1 MAKNQTKKDALFFRL
16 SRHMLILRRN
26 LMASSALILMVLLFD
41 VEIKPDQI
49 LGGAITGLTEW
60 EIHCAAFILLFYF
73 MGHFIWSHVNE
84 LREWWLL
91 EIMRS
96 GDLENS
102 ILEGHRELEEH
113 REVIEKSWKF
123 ELLFFELGPP
133 IVMGVWAM
141 GWLGYL
147 IIA

>member
-1 MAKNQTKKDALFFRL
+1 MAKNQTKKDAAFFRL

-26 LMASSALILMVLLFD
+26 LIASSALILMALLFD

-49 LGGAITGLTEW
+49 FGGAITGLTEW
-60 EIHCAAFILLFYF
+60 EVHCAAFILLFYF

-102 ILEGHRELEEH
+102 ILEEH
-113 REVIEKSWKF
+113 WKVMEKSWKL

-141 GWLGYL
+141 GWLGCL